1 MHVQV
6 LQVEQARCGSEEER
20 SSNAEYQPLG
30 DIYALGDCCANV
42 EGPLPSLAQV
52 CHRVFLSTT
61 YPQEYVHNTPLL
73 MSHAW
78 ITAQHKSAGNNSMMM
93 R

>member
-1 MHVQV
+1 MHTL
-6 LQVEQARCGSEEER
+6 LQVEQARSGSEEER

-52 CHRVFLSTT
+52 CHGVFLSAA
-61 YPQEYVHNTPLL
+61 YPQEHRHNAPLL
-73 MSHAW
+73 MSHA
-78 ITAQHKSAGNNSMMM
+78 
-93 R
+93 